1 MAIAEEMMFIRS
13 LILVVCVSSMAWAQI
28 ATAALSGTVT
38 DEAGTPLIGVQI
50 SARYLNTG
58 NNWSEVTGKEG
69 KYRVP
74 ALPLG
79 SYLLTA
85 SLSGFKTDVRGVPL
99 RSRADEVVVD
109 FTLEAEADSGGVK
122 REVPPESPEV
132 PGREPMEAST
142 PDTTN
147 IPDSTAAEAETPPME
162 ASTPDTTNTPD
173 GTAPEAETPS
183 TSAEQSLANQPGS
196 PSTRAAGFAVQ
207 VASFRLRSKAEELR
221 TVLQRAGYPVQ
232 VVEVDIPGSG
242 RYYRV
247 RVGPFVKD
255 EEAREAAL
263 NLRSRFSQRIPKVWI
278 VPYQP

>member
-13 LILVVCVSSMAWAQI
+13 LILVVCVSSMAWAHI
-28 ATAALSGTVT
+28 ATATLSGTVT
-38 DEAGTPLIGVQI
+38 DEAGTPLIGVQVT
-50 SARYLNTG
+50 ARYLNTG

-79 SYLLTA
+79 SYLLSA

-109 FTLEAEADSGGVK
+109 FTLEAEAGSGEVT

-132 PGREPMEAST
+132 PGREPIEASI
-142 PDTTN
+142 PDTT
-147 IPDSTAAEAETPPME
+147 IRPDSTA
-162 ASTPDTTNTPD
+162 
-173 GTAPEAETPS
+173 PEVETPS

-221 TVLQRAGYPVQ
+221 TVLERAGYPVQ

-247 RVGPFVKD
+247 RVGPFVRD
-255 EEAREAAL
+255 EEAREAAS

>member
-1 MAIAEEMMFIRS
+1 
-13 LILVVCVSSMAWAQI
+13 MAWAQI

-50 SARYLNTG
+50 TAKYLNTG

-79 SYLLTA
+79 SYLLSA

-99 RSRADEVVVD
+99 RSRADKVVVD
-109 FTLEAEADSGGVK
+109 FTLEAEAGSGEVT

-132 PGREPMEAST
+132 PGREPMEAS
-142 PDTTN
+142 DT
-147 IPDSTAAEAETPPME
+147 IIRPDSTAAEAETPP
-162 ASTPDTTNTPD
+162 TL
-173 GTAPEAETPS
+173 
-183 TSAEQSLANQPGS
+183 AEQPLANQPVY

-207 VASFRLRSKAEELR
+207 VASFRLRPKAEELR
-221 TVLQRAGYPVQ
+221 TVLQDAGYPVQ

-255 EEAREAAL
+255 EEAREAAS

-278 VPYQP
+278 VPHQP